1 MDRWTIRQL
10 SPIDSLQLIRDR
22 SAGITSREDMRET
35 HDQFTRTIVVVFRPI
50 QTSVS
55 PMPEERTSASE
66 KQGAHIRIVRLKQ
79 PPHERYS
86 AAVNKS
92 IMECGIGN
100 TSGVRLKTLSLR
112 WALFAFHRHCMT
124 VSEQNSGKRAK
135 GARRACQPSGRHLED
150 PFTGVCQPIENTSKW
165 QM

>member
-55 PMPEERTSASE
+55 PMPEERMSASE
-66 KQGAHIRIVRLKQ
+66 KQALTF
-79 PPHERYS
+79 E
-86 AAVNKS
+86 
-92 IMECGIGN
+92 
-100 TSGVRLKTLSLR
+100 SL
-112 WALFAFHRHCMT
+112 
-124 VSEQNSGKRAK
+124 G
-135 GARRACQPSGRHLED
+135 
-150 PFTGVCQPIENTSKW
+150 
-165 QM
+165 